1 MKKLSRG
8 FLSVVISGVLLLS
21 ACEKSSDTY
30 VPDSSEESISDTS
43 QTPSPS
49 NTPVSQIP
57 TSSTSPTE
65 SEILINPKGLEL
77 KEISAA
83 NFEKGIFIDFDRYKK
98 SFFND
103 DIISKF
109 KSNIEAVVE
118 NNKEKFGKYLYEGSR
133 KESIFF
139 SEEDVQY
146 MFYDLDLLEK
156 IKIDGREQ
164 IRVGIQYAKK
174 YADERIENTAITYF
188 FTKNKEGKW
197 RIENID

>member
-8 FLSVVISGVLLLS
+8 LLTVVISGILLLS
-21 ACEKSSDTY
+21 ACEKSSEAY
-30 VPDSSEESISDTS
+30 VPTSNEESISDAS
-43 QTPSPS
+43 QTPSTS
-49 NTPVSQIP
+49 NTPA
-57 TSSTSPTE
+57 SSTSPTE
-65 SEILINPKGLEL
+65 SEMLINPEDLEL

-118 NNKEKFGKYLYEGSR
+118 NDKEKFGKYLYEGSR